1 MSNVLLTD
9 AEVKQFC
16 DEECSH
22 KNYCALKVKC
32 DKQCLDQARK
42 VVNWLYGIC
51 DDHNQKVKDKPI
63 LRFDCP
69 ECMVNM
75 KKELES

>member
-9 AEVKQFC
+9 EEVKLFC

-51 DDHNQKVKDKPI
+51 NEHPRKLLEEPT
-63 LRFDCP
+63 LRLDCT
-69 ECMVNM
+69 ECMVLL
-75 KKELES
+75 KKELDS